1 MFDHF
6 VGLALKGLLNI
17 SVYKIIHKWRDTC
30 PASTKFDYEYYH
42 NSIQKH
48 QYIKN
53 DQNKLLKQ
61 YIVSQ
66 QIKITFKS

>member
-1 MFDHF
+1 M
-6 VGLALKGLLNI
+6 AWMAMEWKGDRSFIAKLN
-17 SVYKIIHKWRDTC
+17 TC